1 MRLWVINP
9 LYHLHSCITSKIFV
23 VKLMNIP
30 ATKEEILENF
40 KKNNNGRPLNKDDY
54 EIAEALSRITYK
66 AYEVGMEDA
75 KQLNM
80 EDMMDNRNALQIF
93 KNEEFGSIRTFVKNG
108 EYWFVGRDVCNAF
121 QDKNPNRSIGRIDDC
136 DKRSLKIKDSLGRE
150 QTVTVISE
158 SGLYA
163 LLFAMQPQRANK
175 DGVSNAYPIEVQE
188 RIEKLRRF
196 KRWVTHDV
204 LPTLRKTGSYSMN
217 PQENK
222 PDAQNDSILQVLMK
236 NTEVLQAIVQQNQQ
250 IMIALTNLSV
260 SDAKRTMEIQPYT
273 SHQGQKGDGKRSKRI
288 TILMSDSE
296 RTFVTREA
304 RKHGFTAGEY
314 IYNLSVAASKDQID
328 LGQ

>member
-1 MRLWVINP
+1 MDGKSIISSSL
-9 LYHLHSCITSKIFV
+9 LYYKQYFV
-23 VKLMNIP
+23 VKSMNIP

-40 KKNNNGRPLNKDDY
+40 KKNSNGRPLNEDDY

-66 AYEVGMEDA
+66 AYEVGIEDA

-80 EDMMDNRNALQIF
+80 EDMMDNKRCNALHVF
-93 KNEEFGSIRTFVKNG
+93 KSKAFGQLRTIEEDGKILFCASDVAKALGYSNPRDAISRHCRGVVK
-108 EYWFVGRDVCNAF
+108 RDAPTQGGVQAIAF
-121 QDKNPNRSIGRIDDC
+121 IPEGDVYRLITHSKLPGAE
-136 DKRSLKIKDSLGRE
+136 KF
-150 QTVTVISE
+150 E
-158 SGLYA
+158 S
-163 LLFAMQPQRANK
+163 
-175 DGVSNAYPIEVQE
+175 
-188 RIEKLRRF
+188 
-196 KRWVTHDV
+196 WVFDDV
-204 LPTLRKTGSYSMN
+204 LPSLRKDGYYSLA

-222 PDAQNDSILQVLMK
+222 PDTQNDAVLQVLMK

-260 SDAKRTMEIQPYT
+260 NDAKRTMEIQPYT

-328 LGQ
+328 LG

>member
-23 VKLMNIP
+23 VKPMNIP
-30 ATKEEILENF
+30 ATKKEILENF
-40 KKNNNGRPLNKDDY
+40 KKNSNGRPLNKDDY

-66 AYEVGMEDA
+66 AYEVGIEDA

-80 EDMMDNRNALQIF
+80 EDMMDNKRCNALHVF
-93 KNEEFGSIRTFVKNG
+93 KSKAFGRLRTIEEDGKILFCASDVAKALGYSNPRDAISRHCRGVVK
-108 EYWFVGRDVCNAF
+108 RDAPTQGGVQAIAF
-121 QDKNPNRSIGRIDDC
+121 IPEGDVYRLITHSKLPGAE
-136 DKRSLKIKDSLGRE
+136 KF
-150 QTVTVISE
+150 E
-158 SGLYA
+158 S
-163 LLFAMQPQRANK
+163 
-175 DGVSNAYPIEVQE
+175 
-188 RIEKLRRF
+188 
-196 KRWVTHDV
+196 WVFDDV
-204 LPTLRKTGSYSMN
+204 LPSLRKDGYYSLAL
-217 PQENK
+217 QQNK
-222 PDAQNDSILQVLMK
+222 PDTQNDAILQVLMK

-250 IMIALTNLSV
+250 IMITLTNLSV
-260 SDAKRTMEIQPYT
+260 NDAKRTMEIQPYT

-328 LGQ
+328 LG

>member
-23 VKLMNIP
+23 VKPMNIP

-80 EDMMDNRNALQIF
+80 EDMMDNKKCNALHVF
-93 KNEEFGSIRTFVKNG
+93 KNSSFGQLRTIEEDGKILFCATDVAKALGYINPRDAISRHCRGVVK
-108 EYWFVGRDVCNAF
+108 RDTPTQGGIQAIAF
-121 QDKNPNRSIGRIDDC
+121 IPEGDVYRLITHSKLPGAE
-136 DKRSLKIKDSLGRE
+136 KF
-150 QTVTVISE
+150 E
-158 SGLYA
+158 S
-163 LLFAMQPQRANK
+163 
-175 DGVSNAYPIEVQE
+175 
-188 RIEKLRRF
+188 
-196 KRWVTHDV
+196 WVFDDV
-204 LPTLRKTGSYSMN
+204 LPSLRKDGYYSLA

-222 PDAQNDSILQVLMK
+222 LDTQNDAILQVLMK

-328 LGQ
+328 LG

>member
-9 LYHLHSCITSKIFV
+9 LYHLNSCITRKIFV

-40 KKNNNGRPLNKDDY
+40 KKNSNGRSLNKDDY

-80 EDMMDNRNALQIF
+80 EDMMDNKSKLQVFSNKEFGQIRTILI
-93 KNEEFGSIRTFVKNG
+93 KNEIWFVARDIALALGYMNPKDAVLKHVDEEDRKILQRSQSTTFEVPSRGLTIINESGVYALIFGSK
-108 EYWFVGRDVCNAF
+108 
-121 QDKNPNRSIGRIDDC
+121 
-136 DKRSLKIKDSLGRE
+136 LDSAG
-150 QTVTVISE
+150 
-158 SGLYA
+158 
-163 LLFAMQPQRANK
+163 
-175 DGVSNAYPIEVQE
+175 
-188 RIEKLRRF
+188 RF
-196 KRWVTHDV
+196 KHWVTHDV
-204 LPTLRKTGSYSMN
+204 LPTLRKTGSYSIN
-217 PQENK
+217 QQENK
-222 PDAQNDSILQVLMK
+222 PDTQNDAILQVLMK
-236 NTEVLQAIVQQNQQ
+236 NTEVLQEIVQQNQQ
-250 IMIALTNLSV
+250 IMIALTNLSI

-328 LGQ
+328 LG